1 LFLYIYVFRTRDES
15 GSCDHFSPESYW

>member
-1 LFLYIYVFRTRDES
+1 LFLYIYVFRTTDES